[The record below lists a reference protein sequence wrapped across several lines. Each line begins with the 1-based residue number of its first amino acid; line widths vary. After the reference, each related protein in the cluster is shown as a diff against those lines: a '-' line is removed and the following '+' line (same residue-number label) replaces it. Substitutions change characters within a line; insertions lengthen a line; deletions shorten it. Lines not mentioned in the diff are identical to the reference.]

1 MSTRITIHWRTV
13 ATGALAAAIALSAA
27 CGGNGDTTSGGTNRG
42 GSTAPS
48 TSKPAES
55 SKYPGTADGAKA
67 LLAEF
72 VKPGADLPALSK
84 QLEPSK
90 ADYEAVFE
98 PSLSSK
104 AETMYEPAW
113 SSGQMVVQP
122 KAGQTE
128 VKLISATTDEL
139 KSWSGKAEDFPGG
152 YKDVASHFKPGLT
165 LYKFSFVEPG
175 QDLGMAFDGLVY
187 VNGNWRLFPKP
198 YRLVA

>member
-1 MSTRITIHWRTV
+1 MSTRITTRGRIA
-13 ATGALAAAIALSAA
+13 ATGALALAMALSAA
-27 CGGNGDTTSGGTNRG
+27 CGGGTSGGT
-42 GSTAPS
+42 SSAPS
-48 TSKPAES
+48 TNGSSAPKPAES
-55 SKYPGTADGAKA
+55 SKYPGTADGAKT

-139 KSWSGKAEDFPGG
+139 KSWSGKATDFPGG
-152 YKDVASHFKPGLT
+152 YKDVASHLKPGLT